1 MKAPEKFSY
10 NYLIFR
16 SPTEFLLVLI
26 PFAIAVMINIF
37 SQVSE
42 EVDVFTSELIMSKQL
57 DAIDAYM
64 LAFFAPIVILM
75 AFFVSYRWSTMQTEG
90 GYGFWLTLGIN
101 RRKFFIRTVLKFIF
115 LLYIGVLL
123 GLLTIFYLNQMYLEP
138 MMFIKLNLLIL
149 SHLLLITGVS
159 ILLGGMI
166 KNPES
171 AAIFYI
177 ILMGLNYVFNTDSEN
192 FLNMLLNSA
201 FQYRVDTAWFSFF
214 ISLALALGVNF
225 LALRM
230 HTTFDMDL

>member
-138 MMFIKLNLLIL
+138 MMFILLNLLIL

-230 HTTFDMDL
+230 HTKFDMDL

>member
-42 EVDVFTSELIMSKQL
+42 EVDVFTPELIMSKQL

-101 RRKFFIRTVLKFIF
+101 RRKFFIRTVLKFIL

-138 MMFIKLNLLIL
+138 MMFILLNLLIL

-225 LALRM
+225 VALRM
-230 HTTFDMDL
+230 HTKFDMDL

>member
-26 PFAIAVMINIF
+26 PFVTAVMINVF
-37 SQVSE
+37 SQVSD
-42 EVDVFTSELIMSKQL
+42 EVDVFTQELIMSKQL
-57 DAIDAYM
+57 DAIDDYM

-101 RRKFFIRTVLKFIF
+101 RRKFFVRTVLKFLF
-115 LLYIGVLL
+115 LLYIGILL
-123 GLLTIFYLNQMYLEP
+123 GMLTIFYLNQMYLEP
-138 MMFIKLNLLIL
+138 MMFIILNLLIL
-149 SHLLLITGVS
+149 SHLLFITGVS
-159 ILLGGMI
+159 ILLGGMV

-192 FLNMLLNSA
+192 FLNMLFNSA

-225 LALRM
+225 VALRM
-230 HTTFDMDL
+230 HTKFDMDL